1 MGDAHASQ
9 LKAPTSPYQANDS
22 KSQVTTIKLAKCRT
36 AYLTYNLAA
45 QATGYPSWFL
55 TRARTDLGGSNRSTS
70 SLRPTQGT
78 WLQNSKR
85 ANLHLAIAC
94 PSNAQIWYTRDH
106 GAAGSQNASAAEA
119 DRIRR
124 GATRS
129 TRVET
134 PWSQGGGDA
143 EARSTHREGV
153 DVVVVVAAVLPRH
166 RLAAASS
173 SGVGWWPTAAALV
186 AYCSLPRCLRVR
198 GKRNEGGRPLRN
210 SFCMTGGVN

>member
-1 MGDAHASQ
+1 MSDPNLASNITWNQVSKLGDAHASQ
-9 LKAPTSPYQANDS
+9 HKAPTSPYQGNDS

-119 DRIRR
+119 DRIRWAQRDLREWRRRVRVAEMLKR
-124 GATRS
+124 GALTAKGL
-129 TRVET
+129 T
-134 PWSQGGGDA
+134 
-143 EARSTHREGV
+143 
-153 DVVVVVAAVLPRH
+153 L
-166 RLAAASS
+166 SS
-173 SGVGWWPTAAALV
+173 S
-186 AYCSLPRCLRVR
+186 
-198 GKRNEGGRPLRN
+198 
-210 SFCMTGGVN
+210 